1 MSFLKGLLTILG
13 SNIQLPIP
21 LIFGTV
27 LTLSSFGSLTF
38 LLFLVFYHAHVVFFL
53 GSLEGCTIFF
63 FLSMLVYIGIFL
75 LTYWH
80 TYLSVYLSKHFI
92 FSNLDY
98 ILALELF
105 KYILSLEYVLVS
117 GKFARIIHDIWGNAL
132 DIEGNQFPLCSF
144 FFFQVHLILQMSLEA
159 LVAKVCLCLSGYMKV

>member
-1 MSFLKGLLTILG
+1 M
-13 SNIQLPIP
+13 
-21 LIFGTV
+21 
-27 LTLSSFGSLTF
+27 
-38 LLFLVFYHAHVVFFL
+38 
-53 GSLEGCTIFF
+53 
-63 FLSMLVYIGIFL
+63 
-75 LTYWH
+75 
-80 TYLSVYLSKHFI
+80 YLSKHFI

-98 ILALELF
+98 SLALELF